1 MKDKKEV
8 INYLIFG
15 GLTTL
20 INLICFKLIEWFFGS
35 EVYLINN
42 VICWVVAVCFAFVTN
57 KLWVFESKSWDKK
70 ILIPQLVS
78 FVSAR
83 VFSLLMEEVGLF
95 VLIDI
100 MFANSFVAKIIMQ
113 VVVVVSNYIFSK
125 FIIFKKRDS
134 SKF

>member
-42 VICWVVAVCFAFVTN
+42 IICWVVAVCFAFVTN

>member
-42 VICWVVAVCFAFVTN
+42 VICWVVAVSFAFVTN
-57 KLWVFESKSWDKK
+57 KLWVFDSKSWDKK
-70 ILIPQLVS
+70 ILVPQLVS

-100 MFANSFVAKIIMQ
+100 MLINNFVAKIIMQ

-125 FIIFKKRDS
+125 FIIFKKKDS